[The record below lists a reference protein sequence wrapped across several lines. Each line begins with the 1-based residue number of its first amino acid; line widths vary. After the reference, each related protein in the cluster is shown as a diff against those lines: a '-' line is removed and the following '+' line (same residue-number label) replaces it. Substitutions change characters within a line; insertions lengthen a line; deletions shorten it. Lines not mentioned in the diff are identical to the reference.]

1 MADGMPT
8 EANLTS
14 RLLERLLD
22 QAEAQSKSI
31 QKLEFIVGQLASQV
45 EKVAGRQE
53 LACEGIAKHL
63 DDHRTER
70 LAEAREG
77 GRVEGYEEGRAVI
90 PHRVETAADWLSHD
104 LVKWVYPFAV
114 LADRAGAGAPEHLG
128 RVLVGVAIM
137 PRPLFYA
144 LLVLVAALLEMRI
157 WR

>member
-1 MADGMPT
+1 MSDEHGAMPT
-8 EANLTS
+8 EASLTS

-90 PHRVETAADWLSHD
+90 PHRVEKAADWLSHD
-104 LVKWVYPFAV
+104 LVKWVYP
-114 LADRAGAGAPEHLG
+114 
-128 RVLVGVAIM
+128 
-137 PRPLFYA
+137 PLF
-144 LLVLVAALLEMRI
+144 LLIGLGLAHLNISAAFSWVSR
-157 WR
+157 